1 MRNVFLC
8 GKYSR
13 EMRFGH
19 ILSARLSL
27 VLGAFRSGFTSSSQ
41 EPYETAAVL
50 LCMGEPRHRCHAAG
64 CAGAWV

>member
-13 EMRFGH
+13 ETRFGH

-50 LCMGEPRHRCHAAG
+50 LCTWES
-64 CAGAWV
+64 